1 MLTIGS
7 PAPAFS
13 APDATG
19 NTATLETFR
28 GKWLALCFYPKDF
41 TPACT
46 AQACS
51 LRDNYAELADL
62 GVTVVG
68 ISGDGPAQHKVFADR
83 FRLPYTL
90 LSDDGTVR
98 AAYQVPRSFLG
109 LMAGRVTYIIDPAGI
124 VRGVFN
130 SQINIKGHIAAIR
143 RVVKGQ

>member
-13 APDATG
+13 APDAAG

-68 ISGDGPAQHKVFADR
+68 ISGDGPAQHKNFADR
-83 FRLPYTL
+83 YRLPYTL

-130 SQINIKGHIAAIR
+130 SQLNIKGHIAAIR